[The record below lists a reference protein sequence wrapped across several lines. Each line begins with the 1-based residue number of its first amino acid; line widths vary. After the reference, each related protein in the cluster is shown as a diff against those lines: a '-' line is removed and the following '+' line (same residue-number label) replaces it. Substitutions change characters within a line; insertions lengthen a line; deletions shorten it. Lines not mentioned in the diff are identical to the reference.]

1 MHSNNKKNKKN
12 GQMLTA
18 VLYYE

>member
-1 MHSNNKKNKKN
+1 MHSNNKKNKKK

-18 VLYYE
+18 VLYNE